1 MIIADSNE
9 QLKIPPRSILSKS
22 ADDLNHKYGL
32 IGEERRRSTILGE
45 HEPSAKSR
53 KVNNTSTIAF
63 MLMIT
68 TSIFN
73 NMLMLNLG
81 RQGTTRNEG
90 ILSYNTKADTVAI
103 LDNTWKR

>member
-1 MIIADSNE
+1 M
-9 QLKIPPRSILSKS
+9 
-22 ADDLNHKYGL
+22 
-32 IGEERRRSTILGE
+32 GE

-73 NMLMLNLG
+73 NMLMLNHG
-81 RQGTTRNEG
+81 RQGTTRNEE

-103 LDNTWKR
+103 LDNTWKTQRSTH

>member
-1 MIIADSNE
+1 M
-9 QLKIPPRSILSKS
+9 
-22 ADDLNHKYGL
+22 
-32 IGEERRRSTILGE
+32 GE

-53 KVNNTSTIAF
+53 KVNNTNTIAF

-81 RQGTTRNEG
+81 RQGTTRNEE

-103 LDNTWKR
+103 LDNTWKTQRSTH

>member
-1 MIIADSNE
+1 M
-9 QLKIPPRSILSKS
+9 
-22 ADDLNHKYGL
+22 
-32 IGEERRRSTILGE
+32 GE

-81 RQGTTRNEG
+81 RQGTTRNEE
-90 ILSYNTKADTVAI
+90 ILSYSTKADTVATHGNDKEQHI
-103 LDNTWKR
+103 KKTCPLPKVRK

>member
-1 MIIADSNE
+1 ME
-9 QLKIPPRSILSKS
+9 VQLKIPPRSILSKS

-81 RQGTTRNEG
+81 RQGTTRNEE

-103 LDNTWKR
+103 LDNTWKRQRSTH

>member
-1 MIIADSNE
+1 M
-9 QLKIPPRSILSKS
+9 
-22 ADDLNHKYGL
+22 
-32 IGEERRRSTILGE
+32 GE

-73 NMLMLNLG
+73 NMLMLNLR
-81 RQGTTRNEG
+81 RQGTTRNEE

-103 LDNTWKR
+103 LDNTWKRQRSTH

>member
-1 MIIADSNE
+1 M
-9 QLKIPPRSILSKS
+9 
-22 ADDLNHKYGL
+22 
-32 IGEERRRSTILGE
+32 GE

-53 KVNNTSTIAF
+53 KVNNTNTIAF

-81 RQGTTRNEG
+81 RQGTTRNEEM
-90 ILSYNTKADTVAI
+90 LPYNTKADTVAI
-103 LDNTWKR
+103 LDNTWKTQRSTH